1 MSPIARVTASCIVQM
16 GTVLREGGRLPSPG
30 SRLNQGRPTCHEE
43 QGEAAPPP
51 GVGRCSPGKE
61 ARAGASRQA
70 VPHSF
75 LHPDTLPL
83 AENRVPGPGS
93 PEERITASRV
103 GKERWLI
110 PEADGRL
117 LEKLPAAHF
126 EAALGEGGK
135 GGFVFRVDLPAEP
148 WHLVWALGMVLS
160 AATLA
165 EEGRSPWRPACRP
178 REGGGGLSPPPAGG

>member
-1 MSPIARVTASCIVQM
+1 MS
-16 GTVLREGGRLPSPG
+16 GRALQERRQERG
-30 SRLNQGRPTCHEE
+30 RHGRPCLIPSFTLTPSHWQKTGCLA
-43 QGEAAPPP
+43 Q
-51 GVGRCSPGKE
+51 
-61 ARAGASRQA
+61 
-70 VPHSF
+70 VPRRS
-75 LHPDTLPL
+75 
-83 AENRVPGPGS
+83 
-93 PEERITASRV
+93 ASRV

-110 PEADGRL
+110 PDADGRL

-126 EAALGEGGK
+126 EAALGDGGK

-148 WHLVWALGMVLS
+148 WHLAWALGTVLS